1 MGSLKA
7 KDFIT
12 TLINTGADASLNLF
26 QATLSL
32 RNTELNTE
40 LNSSLL
46 SFRITS
52 LPQTPSRDVVTQE
65 LPYMGTSISIPVFG
79 STLKRASSFT
89 IRVDENYK
97 VYSSLRELQCV
108 NDDGVFTLDKNKRFN
123 LKIEA
128 MRPTQDTSSIYDYC
142 TVYEWDFSECYI
154 TTVSALAYNYDSS
167 SQATSTVGFIYRDY
181 NEFPVQGDS
190 SVARVTPQGLIQGG
204 ISDLRDLTQLGVNA
218 LFGYEE

>member
-26 QATLSL
+26 QANISL
-32 RNTELNTE
+32 KNSRLVG
-40 LNSSLL
+40 SSLL

-52 LPQTPSRDVVTQE
+52 IPQTPTRDVVTQDI
-65 LPYMGTSISIPVFG
+65 PYMGTSISIPVAG
-79 STLKRASSFT
+79 STLKRSSSFV

-97 VYSSLRELQCV
+97 VYSLLRKLQCV
-108 NDDGVFTLDKNKRFN
+108 NDDGVFTLDKNNRFD

-128 MRPTQDTSSIYDYC
+128 MRPTQDSSSIYDYC

-154 TTVSALAYNYDSS
+154 TTVSPLAYNYDSS
-167 SQATSTVGFIYRDY
+167 NSATSTVGFIFRDY
-181 NEFPVQGDS
+181 DEFPVQGDS
-190 SVARVTPQGLIQGG
+190 SLARVTPQGLVQGG
-204 ISDLRDLTQLGVNA
+204 ISDLRDLAQLGINK